1 MTFSEKLAAA
11 LHEKN
16 MSIRELSERT
26 GIPKSAIQRYTSG
39 DTEKIPIDRMKA
51 MAEALSIDPAY
62 IMGWDTKEAGETPK
76 DSLRQSPSP
85 GRSSEWRML
94 SEGLAQLELRNQAAF
109 KATTAFLTTMY
120 PDIFTERTDDD
131 DTDTES

>member
-1 MTFSEKLAAA
+1 MDTGKRIKARRKQIGMSAETLASLIGVSSTTVYRYENGDIEKVDSTKLEPIAVA
-11 LHEKN
+11 LKTTPAYLMGWENGDAGEK
-16 MSIRELSERT
+16 
-26 GIPKSAIQRYTSG
+26 P
-39 DTEKIPIDRMKA
+39 P
-51 MAEALSIDPAY
+51 DPAQ
-62 IMGWDTKEAGETPK
+62 
-76 DSLRQSPSP
+76 QSPTL

-131 DTDTES
+131 DTDTEP